1 MNTTITIS
9 KEKYD
14 EIIAKLEEVQKE
26 VESYKSIINIITD
39 SRNFWR
45 RMYCKERKRNSVS
58 ES

>member
-1 MNTTITIS
+1 MDTNITMS

-14 EIIAKLEEVQKE
+14 EIVTRLEEVQKQ
-26 VESYKSIINIITD
+26 VESCNSLIRTLTG

-45 RMYCKERKRNSVS
+45 RMYYKERKRNGVS